1 MLGRKR
7 FQHDMVIV
15 FVDDGTRSLVDF
27 EIFAKPPGNHDL
39 PFDSEHHGV
48 GFRCWIHDG

>member
-7 FQHDMVIV
+7 LQHDVIIM
-15 FVDDGTRSLVDF
+15 FVYDGPRSLVDF
-27 EIFAKPPGNHDL
+27 EIFTKPSGNHDL